1 MCCLKYE
8 QNVYEELL
16 RITPKVGAL
25 VAMADGTHAKVC
37 EINPLTG
44 DLKVMPDKS
53 DVPVKVNRKDITV
66 LRDGKIKV
74 NQAERKAL
82 KALEDQ

>member
-25 VAMADGTHAKVC
+25 VALEDGTHGKVC
-37 EINPLTG
+37 EANPLTA
-44 DLKVMPDKS
+44 S
-53 DVPVKVNRKDITV
+53 
-66 LRDGKIKV
+66 
-74 NQAERKAL
+74 
-82 KALEDQ
+82 